1 MDESM
6 SKESAIGDGE
16 IFAVQYLRAIAALL
30 VLYIHT
36 GVYTQKFY
44 WPSPRGFGA
53 AGVDLF
59 FVISG
64 FIMLVVTTRRPL
76 PPRAFLLRRAI
87 RIVPLYWLV
96 TFGVLVVGLLKPAA
110 MLHNVVAFDHVVLS
124 LLFIPHINPLE
135 GSYAPFFKLGWTLNY
150 EVYFYLIFAAFLTI
164 PAMRERLAALTGA
177 FLAAVALYVAIWPD
191 DPFLHTFCNPII
203 LEFVIGA
210 WVGRLYVD
218 GRLRKIDPRAAG
230 ALLVLGVLSMTL
242 LFDSRDIG
250 RVPTAGLGAAAVMI
264 ALLSIEARGRLP
276 FSPVL
281 ALLGDASYSIY
292 LAHPLALTL
301 ARLVSER
308 LRLPV
313 ERAAPGMLAVLLVMA
328 LAVAAGVA
336 MHLWV
341 ERPMLAFL
349 RRRLLAPARR
359 TRSSDGARGLA
370 DASRSGAPLVL
381 LAITL
386 AGSLFLAPSARA
398 AVVEPTR
405 LLHEE
410 EFARGRPLDEDFWTY
425 EIGFVR
431 NREEQYYRAS
441 NVFVRDGAL
450 ILEGRVEEVENAAF
464 DPASSDWRHTPAR
477 AELTSGSL
485 VTRRPLRYGAIEI
498 VARAPSGAGTWPA
511 IWMLGED
518 GRPYRE
524 IDILEA
530 VGQQPDLVFTSA
542 HSGPSLD
549 RLTNWSAKTNV
560 AGLAT
565 HWHVYRLDWTAERV
579 AVAID
584 GRLVLTVD
592 PSGAGEALRQ
602 PMNLRINLALG
613 GEWGGKVD
621 RSALPARF
629 EIRSIRIFSNG
640 S

>member
-1 MDESM
+1 M
-6 SKESAIGDGE
+6 SKANCVENGE
-16 IFAVQYLRAIAALL
+16 IAAVQYLRAVAALF

-36 GVYTQKFY
+36 GVYTQKFF
-44 WPSPRGFGA
+44 WPSARGFGA
-53 AGVDLF
+53 SGVDLF

-64 FIMLVVTTRRPL
+64 FIMLVITTRRPL

-96 TFGVLVVGLLKPAA
+96 TLGILVVGLFWPAA
-110 MLHNVVAFDHVVLS
+110 MLHNVVAFDHVLLS

-150 EVYFYLIFAAFLTI
+150 EVFFYLAFAAFLTI
-164 PAMRERLAALTGA
+164 PAMRDRLAALTGA

-210 WVGRLYVD
+210 WVGRLYLE
-218 GRLRKIDPRAAG
+218 GRLQNIAPRAAAG
-230 ALLVLGVLSMTL
+230 LFVLGLLGMTVF
-242 LFDSRDIG
+242 FDSRDIG
-250 RVPTAGLGAAAVMI
+250 RVPTAGLGAAALMI
-264 ALLSIEARGRLP
+264 ALLSLEARGRLP
-276 FSPVL
+276 IRPGLV
-281 ALLGDASYSIY
+281 LLGDASYSIY
-292 LAHPLALTL
+292 LVHPLALSA
-301 ARLVSER
+301 ARLVADR

-313 ERAAPGMLAVLLVMA
+313 EQAAPGMLALLAIMA

-336 MHLWV
+336 THVWV

-349 RRRLLAPARR
+349 RGRLLAPPRRARSRRGATGPAAVARR
-359 TRSSDGARGLA
+359 I
-370 DASRSGAPLVL
+370 GAPLVL
-381 LAITL
+381 LAIAL
-386 AGSLFLAPSARA
+386 AGSLLLARSAPA
-398 AVVEPTR
+398 ATGAGETPR

-410 EFARGRPLDEDFWTY
+410 DFSRGTPLDDDFWTY
-425 EIGFVR
+425 ETGFVR
-431 NREEQYYRAS
+431 NHEEQYYRAS

-450 ILEGRVEEVENAAF
+450 VLEGRVEEVENTAF
-464 DPASSDWRHTPAR
+464 DPASSDWRRSKPR
-477 AELTSGSL
+477 ADLTSGSI
-485 VTRRPLRYGAIEI
+485 VTRRPLRHGAIEI

-549 RLTNWSAKTNV
+549 RVTNWSAKTKV
-560 AGLAT
+560 EGLSARS
-565 HWHVYRLDWTAERV
+565 HLYRLEWTAERV
-579 AVAID
+579 AVSID
-584 GRLVLTVD
+584 GRTVLTVD
-592 PSGAGEALRQ
+592 PSGAGEALRR

-613 GEWGGKVD
+613 GEWGGEID
-621 RSALPARF
+621 RSALPTRF
-629 EIRSIRIFSNG
+629 EIESIRIFANG